1 MAHLARLTRRDKALA
16 DELTAELN
24 HAFEHPEVKRAW
36 RLAAMAFRH
45 LRDPASGSWY
55 PLTPTS
61 PLMRPL
67 LRLFR
72 QHAPKIAE
80 VYGEDLYVFILRGI
94 FLTLRSPWPEAWE
107 PNRDRLSPG
116 HPLIHH
122 GYGLYSGFEG
132 MTGDQWLEFR
142 DYQRAIGPPKKRGPK
157 HKPRK
162 PRRPRPPSIDA
173 ALAMQ
178 AYTMSQ
184 DGYRWSEVAE
194 KLWPDD
200 PYHSKRRHNP
210 LYHNKRDRDTLYKL
224 TQRHIERGEIQ
235 AQQKKTTN

>member
-36 RLAAMAFRH
+36 RLAVLAFRH
-45 LRDPASGSWY
+45 LLDPASGSWY

-67 LRLFR
+67 LLLFQ

-80 VYGEDLYVFILRGI
+80 VYGEDLYTFIMRGI
-94 FLTLRSPWPEAWE
+94 FWTLDIPWPEAWE

-122 GYGLYSGFEG
+122 GDGLYSGLEG
-132 MTGDQWLEFR
+132 LADDQWFEFR
-142 DYQRAIGPPKKRGPK
+142 DYQRAKVPLKKLGRK
-157 HKPRK
+157 NKPRK
-162 PRRPRPPSIDA
+162 PRGSRPRSIDA
-173 ALAMQ
+173 ALVMQ
-178 AYTMSQ
+178 ARTLAQ
-184 DGYRWSEVAE
+184 DGYPWAEIAE

-200 PYHSKRRHNP
+200 PYHIKRRSNP
-210 LYHNKRDRDTLYKL
+210 RYHNKKDRDRLYKL
-224 TQRHIERGEIQ
+224 TQRHIEKGEIL
-235 AQQKKTTN
+235 AR